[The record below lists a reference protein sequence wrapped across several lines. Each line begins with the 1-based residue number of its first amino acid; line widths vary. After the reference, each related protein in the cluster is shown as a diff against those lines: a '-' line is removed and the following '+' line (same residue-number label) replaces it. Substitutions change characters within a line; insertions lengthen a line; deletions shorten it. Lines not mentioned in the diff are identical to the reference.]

1 MHFFSRVVLIAL
13 WPTIAFT
20 DQALTSTGPLAYY
33 LVEKAAEPLII
44 DGRLDDFPWAKAI
57 QINNL
62 NRQPGDHLRI
72 DLPTRAKMLWDDE
85 FFYISFACQDAD
97 IWAMYENED
106 DALWEEEVVEIFID
120 PDGDGENYLELE
132 VNPLNVVV
140 DLLIYTASPEWT
152 GSLAWDIAGLKTA
165 VQVYG
170 TVNDSLQIDHG
181 WTVEIGI
188 PWTAMAD
195 SVSGGHRPSGGDI
208 WRLNLY
214 RIERKGGRKIKARI
228 DALQAQLAPIGAKL
242 ATLWQD
248 NEDHDETQLNAAS
261 RRQLANLNK
270 QQALLDKE
278 LSLLQTHSR
287 QQTEFTSWSKLY
299 RRGFHQPD
307 RFGAVQF
314 VD

>member
-1 MHFFSRVVLIAL
+1 
-13 WPTIAFT
+13 
-20 DQALTSTGPLAYY
+20 
-33 LVEKAAEPLII
+33 
-44 DGRLDDFPWAKAI
+44 
-57 QINNL
+57 
-62 NRQPGDHLRI
+62 
-72 DLPTRAKMLWDDE
+72 
-85 FFYISFACQDAD
+85 
-97 IWAMYENED
+97 MYENED

-140 DLLIYTASPEWT
+140 DLLIYTASPEWA

-181 WTVEIGI
+181 WTVEIAI